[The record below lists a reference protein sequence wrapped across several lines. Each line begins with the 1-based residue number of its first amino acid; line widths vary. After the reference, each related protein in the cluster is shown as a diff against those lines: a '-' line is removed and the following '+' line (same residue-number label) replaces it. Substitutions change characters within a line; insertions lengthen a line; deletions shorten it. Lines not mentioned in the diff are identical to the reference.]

1 MPDLNL
7 IDEGGFDD
15 APAPAAPPAKKK
27 ISKSGSGGGGGTK
40 ILIIVLILAILGG
53 VLWYLNQQGIVKL
66 WGKKKAQVAQIQD
79 EPFQQEPVDQLA
91 QEQKQGAQQSADT
104 SQVALVDTAP
114 VEEKTQSSKEM
125 TEEKETAETESISK
139 LNEMAGEFTIQVV
152 AYREKSKAEETSKNL
167 EYAGYPS
174 FVEKIPMNGGDFY
187 TVRIG
192 KYPSREDAQKAVKSF
207 ASQLQAHYVIDKI
220 RNK

>member
-7 IDEGGFDD
+7 IDEGGFED
-15 APAPAAPPAKKK
+15 APAPAAPPVKKK
-27 ISKSGSGGGGGTK
+27 ITKSGSGGGGTK
-40 ILIIVLILAILGG
+40 ILIIVLTLAIIGG

-66 WGKKKAQVAQIQD
+66 WGKKKAQIAQMQD
-79 EPFQQEPVDQLA
+79 EPFQQEPINQSA
-91 QEQKQGAQQSADT
+91 QEPIQETQQSADT

-114 VEEKTQSSKEM
+114 VEEKTSTS
-125 TEEKETAETESISK
+125 TTAEEKTPAESESISK
-139 LNEMAGEFTIQVV
+139 LNEMSGEFTIQVI
-152 AYREKSKAEETSKNL
+152 AYREKSKAIETANNL

-207 ASQLQAHYVIDKI
+207 AAQLQAHYVIDKV